1 MQQVSKFFTF
11 TKPKTD
17 PLQNETKCR
26 NVNGGKVPHF
36 NLTCNVYFNIPLL
49 KLYVDFDSFNL

>member
-26 NVNGGKVPHF
+26 NVNGGKVPHLILF
-36 NLTCNVYFNIPLL
+36 KLDGNVIL
-49 KLYVDFDSFNL
+49 KLKTFVIVR